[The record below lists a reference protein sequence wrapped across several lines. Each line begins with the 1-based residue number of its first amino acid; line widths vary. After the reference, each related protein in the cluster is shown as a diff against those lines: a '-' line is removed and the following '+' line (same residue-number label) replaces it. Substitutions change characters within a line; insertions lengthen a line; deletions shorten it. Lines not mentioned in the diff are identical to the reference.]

1 MSNQQDNSFAHQQH
15 QPRMQNTYSRH
26 QYGTTTRKS
35 RSFHRPSFLPRWG
48 DKTEQQRP
56 SPEYSPR
63 TGSESPTQ
71 RFPGSSRTGPS
82 MDTSR
87 HMQSEVTDV
96 IYVGHLSPAVS
107 EKDLY
112 DVFSSYGHIE
122 SIFRRRANSSSS
134 ETEGPSYYAFVR
146 FSDSGSA
153 FMAISGRDGTILAGR
168 RITVRPRNNSGGNSI
183 RGSPNNRSNQAP
195 SPYTREAR
203 TVSVHSVHS
212 DRSYSSEPSRLLI
225 VSNIPLDMYPE
236 DLYRLF
242 SRFGAVTSLVIH
254 EQMDEYGRRYGDVLM
269 ATSSFAKQS
278 LEGLHGVD
286 VRGYILEVTYKPSG
300 VPQPAVVP
308 LMYWAQSETGSTPQA
323 VMYPRYA
330 TMPMPNYGPQYAMP
344 FTVYW
349 NPSTGDYYPCYT
361 SPPEYFYPG
370 AEYQTYSG
378 YSHYLPYSARPQTPS
393 VRSARP
399 VQSDDADDGI
409 DTEPEIASIP
419 SSPTSDDTDIISP
432 DSRHSD
438 GRHSV
443 VGTVNYRPSRPMSR
457 VRSLTFD
464 TDSDGRPI
472 IQTHRAYG
480 RQTSPVKTVE
490 KTIPDVLKPIDP
502 CNLFVKNLDDTVIT
516 GTEQLK
522 GLFVSFGEIFSAHLA
537 TYPNTSVSRNFGFV
551 AFRSPDDALKARE
564 AMDGKL
570 IGKKRI
576 FVSFAER
583 KDDRSQR
590 LRQIFYPPNE
600 HDSPVEGS
608 TKSPHHTSSSASSS
622 SNVTPTDSVRSI
634 QQTET
639 AATSPLYATDTDEL
653 GVAGLHNTDKKKENK
668 STNVSPTS
676 SYSSTGGP
684 VMPRE
689 TDSPTKTC
697 SPKSY
702 SIPLESRKDGN
713 TVHGMDTSLVK
724 ASTINTEPATSLY
737 SGKRYHNRSG
747 NYGSRR
753 GRNWHGSTRGGRS
766 AGNERAGSIRLATS
780 ENNPTD
786 TVKGADESAATFTAI
801 EVEIKETANGEMFL

>member
-1 MSNQQDNSFAHQQH
+1 
-15 QPRMQNTYSRH
+15 
-26 QYGTTTRKS
+26 
-35 RSFHRPSFLPRWG
+35 
-48 DKTEQQRP
+48 
-56 SPEYSPR
+56 
-63 TGSESPTQ
+63 
-71 RFPGSSRTGPS
+71 
-82 MDTSR
+82 
-87 HMQSEVTDV
+87 
-96 IYVGHLSPAVS
+96 
-107 EKDLY
+107 
-112 DVFSSYGHIE
+112 
-122 SIFRRRANSSSS
+122 
-134 ETEGPSYYAFVR
+134 
-146 FSDSGSA
+146 
-153 FMAISGRDGTILAGR
+153 
-168 RITVRPRNNSGGNSI
+168 
-183 RGSPNNRSNQAP
+183 
-195 SPYTREAR
+195 
-203 TVSVHSVHS
+203 
-212 DRSYSSEPSRLLI
+212 
-225 VSNIPLDMYPE
+225 MYPE

-269 ATSSFAKQS
+269 ASSSFAKQA

-286 VRGYILEVTYKPSG
+286 VRGYILEVNYKPSG
-300 VPQPAVVP
+300 VPQPPVVP
-308 LMYWAQSETGSTPQA
+308 LMYWAQSETGSAPQA
-323 VMYPRYA
+323 VMYPRYT

-378 YSHYLPYSARPQTPS
+378 YSHYLPYSARPRTPS

-399 VQSDDADDGI
+399 VQSDEADDGT

-419 SSPTSDDTDIISP
+419 SSPTSDDTDINSP
-432 DSRHSD
+432 DSRHSG

-480 RQTSPVKTVE
+480 RQTSPVKAVE

-522 GLFVSFGEIFSAHLA
+522 RLFVSFGEIFSAHLA

-551 AFRSPDDALKARE
+551 AFRSPDDALKAKE

-608 TKSPHHTSSSASSS
+608 TKSPHQRSSSASSS

-639 AATSPLYATDTDEL
+639 AETSPLYAPDTDEL
-653 GVAGLHNTDKKKENK
+653 GLAGFHNTDKKKENTK
-668 STNVSPTS
+668 SNNVSPTS

-689 TDSPTKTC
+689 TDSPIKSR

-713 TVHGMDTSLVK
+713 AVHTIDTSLVK
-724 ASTINTEPATSLY
+724 ATTINTEPASSLY

-753 GRNWHGSTRGGRS
+753 GRNWHSSTRGGRS
-766 AGNERAGSIRLATS
+766 AGNERGGIIRLATS
-780 ENNPTD
+780 ENSPTD
-786 TVKGADESAATFTAI
+786 TVKGVDESAAAFTAI
-801 EVEIKETANGEMFL
+801 EVEIN